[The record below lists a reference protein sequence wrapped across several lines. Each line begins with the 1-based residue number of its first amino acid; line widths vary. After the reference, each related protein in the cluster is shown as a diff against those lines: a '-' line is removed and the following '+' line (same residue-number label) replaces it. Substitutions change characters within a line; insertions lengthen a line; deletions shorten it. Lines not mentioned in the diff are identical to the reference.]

1 MDDDRSED
9 KSCEH
14 KKMKGTR
21 KRRLKEETRVRGKM
35 ERGERVEKKGREGEN
50 RRN

>member
-14 KKMKGTR
+14 KKMKG
-21 KRRLKEETRVRGKM
+21 KRRLKEETRVRGKI
-35 ERGERVEKKGREGEN
+35 ECGERVEKKGREGEN